1 MTGVAPGLL
10 GVGALLLLL
19 VMGMAIGIALG
30 LVGMV
35 GLALTLGF
43 EPMLIKSAVLFF
55 ETVTRYEL
63 GTLPL
68 FMLMAHLCFAA
79 NASRDFFD
87 VAARLFGHRRGGLA
101 VASVAG
107 CAGFGAINGS
117 SLATTATIG
126 LVALPEMRQ
135 RGYSDALATGSVAAG
150 GTLGQMIPPSGALI
164 VFGIITQQSIGALFT
179 AAIVPGL
186 TQMLLYFLVVAIV
199 VRWKPALAPRSERA
213 PWPERWHALLKV
225 ADLLLLMLVV
235 VGGIVL
241 GWFTPSESASMG
253 VAGALAICI
262 WRKRLDRHMLY
273 RALEE
278 TLKTSGLIYTVVIG
292 TLVFSVFI
300 SITGLAEA
308 TGELITGLG
317 AGRIPTLILMALF
330 LLLLGSILDGLALM
344 LLATP
349 ILLPVITGL
358 GLSPVWFGIF
368 LVRAMEIGF
377 IHPPMGMNLYVI
389 QGVAPDVS
397 LARIFRGVLPFLTAD
412 FVHLLLLILFPALV
426 MALPEWLA

>member
-1 MTGVAPGLL
+1 
-10 GVGALLLLL
+10 
-19 VMGMAIGIALG
+19 
-30 LVGMV
+30 
-35 GLALTLGF
+35 
-43 EPMLIKSAVLFF
+43 
-55 ETVTRYEL
+55 
-63 GTLPL
+63 
-68 FMLMAHLCFAA
+68 
-79 NASRDFFD
+79 
-87 VAARLFGHRRGGLA
+87 
-101 VASVAG
+101 
-107 CAGFGAINGS
+107 
-117 SLATTATIG
+117 
-126 LVALPEMRQ
+126 
-135 RGYSDALATGSVAAG
+135 
-150 GTLGQMIPPSGALI
+150 
-164 VFGIITQQSIGALFT
+164 
-179 AAIVPGL
+179 
-186 TQMLLYFLVVAIV
+186 
-199 VRWKPALAPRSERA
+199 
-213 PWPERWHALLKV
+213 
-225 ADLLLLMLVV
+225 
-235 VGGIVL
+235 
-241 GWFTPSESASMG
+241 
-253 VAGALAICI
+253 
-262 WRKRLDRHMLY
+262 
-273 RALEE
+273 

-412 FVHLLLLILFPALV
+412 FVHLLLLILF
-426 MALPEWLA
+426 